1 MPPEATNETPRINT
15 IDQVIAVLER
25 VEISE
30 AQKELRKA
38 LLLKRIALGLSAF
51 IFLAIA
57 AYIFPI
63 H

>member
-1 MPPEATNETPRINT
+1 MQTESTSQMPSLSS
-15 IDQVIAVLER
+15 IDDVIAVLER
-25 VEISE
+25 VEQHE
-30 AQKELRKA
+30 TKKELRKA

-51 IFLAIA
+51 IFFAIA

>member
-1 MPPEATNETPRINT
+1 MQTESTSQMPSLSS
-15 IDQVIAVLER
+15 IDDVIAVLER
-25 VEISE
+25 VEQHE
-30 AQKELRKA
+30 TKKELRKA